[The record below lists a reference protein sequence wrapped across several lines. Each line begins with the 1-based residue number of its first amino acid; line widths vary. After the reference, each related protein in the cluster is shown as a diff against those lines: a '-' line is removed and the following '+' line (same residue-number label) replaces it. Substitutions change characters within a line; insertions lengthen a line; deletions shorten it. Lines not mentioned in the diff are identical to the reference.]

1 MRVEGNFPSSFL
13 SWRPVHSLQ
22 AVRALSTSF
31 RSEIQSIQAVNPIAG
46 PPVACVSMLLAIP
59 ISAES
64 SRLVRSAHLLESLS
78 AACLWW
84 PLHGVP
90 SHSKGKRWVLTKTR
104 AQEMTLSMLL
114 LVLYKEMKRLITSL
128 SNKGN
133 WNIEQSGAAYRSI
146 DILTYIKGGE
156 GVLLGDWGR
165 GFRFLHTI
173 CSPLS
178 P

>member
-1 MRVEGNFPSSFL
+1 MVSKELKTSLCLDIHRLKIRL
-13 SWRPVHSLQ
+13 SWLESVIILCY
-22 AVRALSTSF
+22 F
-31 RSEIQSIQAVNPIAG
+31 G
-46 PPVACVSMLLAIP
+46 P